1 MAAAGIL
8 SSSMVLPGTYH
19 HHLHGTCYHH
29 LLLTLWCWGH
39 AIGNQPGNFEGIV
52 GESGTVVE
60 FWHPYDA
67 DRGGGD
73 MAAIH
78 LSIAADF
85 VLSVRSDY

>member
-1 MAAAGIL
+1 MSCNTI
-8 SSSMVLPGTYH
+8 
-19 HHLHGTCYHH
+19 
-29 LLLTLWCWGH
+29 
-39 AIGNQPGNFEGIV
+39 IV

-60 FWHPYDA
+60 FSHPYGA
-67 DRGGGD
+67 DLGGGD